1 MKSQRSSQV
10 VQMVLVIVL
19 TIFAGTWALG
29 MVTSGYEQ
37 ARERS
42 ESAARLTKKLSSVCV
57 GRFLLDLPEGAQVA
71 LGRARI
77 DGFDIEIFDESHD
90 AFQTRLA
97 QREAQLQQIPDRSGG
112 SHNLEAATVVKN
124 ENGIAGKIFVHGR
137 AVTEGQS
144 SDGLTFERYRYEGV
158 AAEALVHAGG
168 LSIDVSTDFYDPES
182 VGNLERLVA
191 QLVPNSESRIPSE
204 PGFCLDRAYIQDPL
218 TAAQRE
224 QIMMS
229 ASLPSRPDIEF
240 RMILAAGTAPD
251 KHGLLERAADSNA
264 RLTPDESRR
273 VTRLRGRTRTINGLA
288 GDELI
293 EQFEEESGV
302 TDYSFW
308 WEVNG
313 TENNVFI
320 PHVVFDMTT
329 SHGKGGQVATAISKN
344 DALVLWDTVSSSIR
358 LRPPVQANTIR
369 RGKNAVQEGK

>member
-1 MKSQRSSQV
+1 MKSSRCNRV
-10 VQMVLVIVL
+10 VQMVLLILL
-19 TIFAGTWALG
+19 TVFAGTWALG
-29 MVTSGYEQ
+29 RATSGYEQ
-37 ARERS
+37 ARERR
-42 ESAARLTKKLSSVCV
+42 ESAARLTKKLSSACV
-57 GRFLLDLPEGAQVA
+57 GRFLIDLPEGAQVA

-90 AFQTRLA
+90 EFQSRLT
-97 QREAQLQQIPDRSGG
+97 QREAQLQKLPDRAGG
-112 SHNLEAATVVKN
+112 SHNLEAITVVKN
-124 ENGIAGKIFVHGR
+124 ENGVAGKIFVHGR
-137 AVTEGQS
+137 TVTEGQS
-144 SDGLTFERYRYEGV
+144 PDGLTIERYRYEGV
-158 AAEALVHAGG
+158 AVKALVHAGD
-168 LSIDVSTDFYDPES
+168 LSIDVATDFYDPES

-191 QLVPNSESRIPSE
+191 QLVPNPESRIPSE
-204 PGFCLDRAYIQDPL
+204 PGFCLDRAYIREPL

-229 ASLPSRPDIEF
+229 ALHPSRPDIEF

-251 KHGLLERAADSNA
+251 AQGLLARAADSNA

-288 GDELI
+288 GEELI

-329 SHGKGGQVATAISKN
+329 THGKGGQVTTAISKN

-358 LRPPVQANTIR
+358 LRPPVPAHTIR
-369 RGKNAVQEGK
+369 REKSAVQEGR